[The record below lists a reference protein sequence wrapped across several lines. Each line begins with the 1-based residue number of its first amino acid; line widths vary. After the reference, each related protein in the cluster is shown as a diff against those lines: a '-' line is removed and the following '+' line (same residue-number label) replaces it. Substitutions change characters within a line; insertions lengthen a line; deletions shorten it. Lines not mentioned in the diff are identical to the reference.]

1 MGCQCNKNQNEE
13 DIHDELINKN
23 SLEEGNEIE
32 QDQDNNNYDQKEE
45 GLFGLTN
52 QENIDPTQQGILN
65 NGNNLNDREEEEKH
79 ENENE
84 EKEQDIEEKGN
95 FYSEEKKIVDKNR
108 KYSNYPQKML
118 ELINKI
124 REDPVSYAD
133 VIEDSILN
141 ILENQDEE
149 DENKPKIIY
158 KKKVKVA
165 LTRGEPAFRE
175 AAENLRNLTSLPPLE
190 FKNDI
195 CVPLPETEEEIRN
208 PSYLKEHVNIL
219 RKREK
224 IDIFF
229 KDLIKIPE
237 VSALLMIVDDSPKN
251 PGKKRQAILNKNF
264 KYIGINSRFV
274 GKTFIAYFT
283 FSSE

>member
-13 DIHDELINKN
+13 EINDELIKKN
-23 SLEEGNEIE
+23 SLEEGNELE

-52 QENIDPTQQGILN
+52 QENIDPAQQGILN
-65 NGNNLNDREEEEKH
+65 NEKNLNAREEEEEH

-84 EKEQDIEEKGN
+84 EKEQEDNNDNEDHKFE
-95 FYSEEKKIVDKNR
+95 DKNR

-133 VIEDSILN
+133 IIEDSILN
-141 ILENQDEE
+141 ILEDQNEE

-175 AAENLRNLTSLPPLE
+175 AAEKLRNLTSLPPLE

-219 RKREK
+219 RKSEK
-224 IDIFF
+224 IDVFF
-229 KDLIKIPE
+229 KDLVKIPE
-237 VSALLMIVDDSPKN
+237 VSALLMIVDDSAKN
-251 PGKKRQAILNKNF
+251 PGKKRQAVLNKNF
-264 KYIGINSRFV
+264 KYIGISSKFV
-274 GKTFIAYFT
+274 GRTFIAYFT

>member
-13 DIHDELINKN
+13 EINDELIKKN
-23 SLEEGNEIE
+23 SLEEGNELE

-52 QENIDPTQQGILN
+52 QENIDPAQQGILN
-65 NGNNLNDREEEEKH
+65 NENNLNAREEEEEH
-79 ENENE
+79 ESENE
-84 EKEQDIEEKGN
+84 EKEQEDNNDNEDHKFE
-95 FYSEEKKIVDKNR
+95 DKNR
-108 KYSNYPQKML
+108 KYSSYPQKML

-133 VIEDSILN
+133 IIEDSILN
-141 ILENQDEE
+141 ILEDQNEE

-175 AAENLRNLTSLPPLE
+175 AAEKLRNLTSLPPLE

-219 RKREK
+219 RKSEK
-224 IDIFF
+224 IDVFF
-229 KDLIKIPE
+229 KDLVKIPE
-237 VSALLMIVDDSPKN
+237 VSALLMIVDDSAKN
-251 PGKKRQAILNKNF
+251 PGKKRQAVLNKNF
-264 KYIGINSRFV
+264 KYIGISSKFV
-274 GKTFIAYFT
+274 GRTFIAYFT

>member
-13 DIHDELINKN
+13 EINDELIKKN
-23 SLEEGNEIE
+23 SLEEGNELE

-52 QENIDPTQQGILN
+52 QENIDPAQQGILN
-65 NGNNLNDREEEEKH
+65 NENNLNAREEEEEH
-79 ENENE
+79 ESENE
-84 EKEQDIEEKGN
+84 EKEQEDNNDNEDHKFE
-95 FYSEEKKIVDKNR
+95 DKNR
-108 KYSNYPQKML
+108 KYSSYPQKML

-133 VIEDSILN
+133 IIEDSISN
-141 ILENQDEE
+141 ILEDQNEE

-175 AAENLRNLTSLPPLE
+175 AAEKLRNLTSLPPLE

-219 RKREK
+219 RKSEK
-224 IDIFF
+224 IDVFF
-229 KDLIKIPE
+229 KDLVKIPE
-237 VSALLMIVDDSPKN
+237 VSALLMIVDDSAKN
-251 PGKKRQAILNKNF
+251 PGKKRQAVLNKNF
-264 KYIGINSRFV
+264 KYIGISSKFV
-274 GKTFIAYFT
+274 GRTFIAYFT

>member
-1 MGCQCNKNQNEE
+1 MGCQCNNNQNEE
-13 DIHDELINKN
+13 DINDELIKKN
-23 SLEEGNEIE
+23 SLEEGNELE
-32 QDQDNNNYDQKEE
+32 KDQDNNIDQKEE
-45 GLFGLTN
+45 GLFGLIN
-52 QENIDPTQQGILN
+52 QENMDPTQQQGILN
-65 NGNNLNDREEEEKH
+65 NNENNLNTREEEYH
-79 ENENE
+79 ENE
-84 EKEQDIEEKGN
+84 EKEEENDEKDNFDNEEKN
-95 FYSEEKKIVDKNR
+95 VDKNR

-133 VIEDSILN
+133 IIEDSILN
-141 ILENQDEE
+141 ILEDQNEE

-165 LTRGEPAFRE
+165 LTRGEPAFKE
-175 AAENLRNLTSLPPLE
+175 AAEKLRNLTSLPPLE

-195 CVPLPETEEEIRN
+195 CVPLPDTEEEIRN

-219 RKREK
+219 RKTEK
-224 IDIFF
+224 IDVFF

-237 VSALLMIVDDSPKN
+237 VSALLMIVDDNSKN
-251 PGKKRQAILNKNF
+251 PGKKRQAVLNKNF
-264 KYIGINSRFV
+264 KYIGISSKFI

-283 FSSE
+283 FSTE

>member
-13 DIHDELINKN
+13 EINDELIKKN
-23 SLEEGNEIE
+23 SLEEGNELE

-52 QENIDPTQQGILN
+52 QENIDPAQQGILN
-65 NGNNLNDREEEEKH
+65 NENNLNAREEEEH

-84 EKEQDIEEKGN
+84 EKEQEDNNDNEDHKFE
-95 FYSEEKKIVDKNR
+95 DKNR
-108 KYSNYPQKML
+108 KYSSYPQKML

-133 VIEDSILN
+133 IIEDSISN
-141 ILENQDEE
+141 ILEDQNEE

-175 AAENLRNLTSLPPLE
+175 AAEKLRNLTSLPPLE

-219 RKREK
+219 RKSEK
-224 IDIFF
+224 IDVFF
-229 KDLIKIPE
+229 KDLVKIPE
-237 VSALLMIVDDSPKN
+237 VSALLMIVDDSAKN
-251 PGKKRQAILNKNF
+251 PGKKRQAVLNKNF
-264 KYIGINSRFV
+264 KYIGISSKFV
-274 GKTFIAYFT
+274 GRTFIAYFT

>member
-13 DIHDELINKN
+13 EINDELIKKN
-23 SLEEGNEIE
+23 SLEEGNELE

-52 QENIDPTQQGILN
+52 QENIDPAQQGILN
-65 NGNNLNDREEEEKH
+65 NENNLNAREEEEEH

-84 EKEQDIEEKGN
+84 EKEQEDNNDNEDHKFE
-95 FYSEEKKIVDKNR
+95 DKNR
-108 KYSNYPQKML
+108 KYSSYPQKML

-133 VIEDSILN
+133 IIEDSISN
-141 ILENQDEE
+141 ILEDQNEE

-175 AAENLRNLTSLPPLE
+175 AAEKLRNLTSLPPLE

-208 PSYLKEHVNIL
+208 PSYLKEHVNII
-219 RKREK
+219 RKSEK
-224 IDIFF
+224 IDVFF
-229 KDLIKIPE
+229 KDLVKIPE
-237 VSALLMIVDDSPKN
+237 VSALLMIVDDSAKN
-251 PGKKRQAILNKNF
+251 PGKKRQAVLNKNF
-264 KYIGINSRFV
+264 KYIGISSKFV
-274 GKTFIAYFT
+274 GRTFIAYFT

>member
-13 DIHDELINKN
+13 EINDELIKKN
-23 SLEEGNEIE
+23 SLEEGNELE

-52 QENIDPTQQGILN
+52 QENIDPAQQGILN
-65 NGNNLNDREEEEKH
+65 NEKNLNAREEEEEH

-84 EKEQDIEEKGN
+84 EKEQEDNNDNEDHKFE
-95 FYSEEKKIVDKNR
+95 DKNR
-108 KYSNYPQKML
+108 KYSSYPQKML

-133 VIEDSILN
+133 IIEDSISN
-141 ILENQDEE
+141 ILEDQNEE

-175 AAENLRNLTSLPPLE
+175 AAEKLRNLTSLPPLE

-208 PSYLKEHVNIL
+208 PSYLKEHVNII
-219 RKREK
+219 RKSEK
-224 IDIFF
+224 IDVFF
-229 KDLIKIPE
+229 KDLVKIPE
-237 VSALLMIVDDSPKN
+237 VSALLMIVDDSEKN
-251 PGKKRQAILNKNF
+251 PGKKRQAVLNKEF
-264 KYIGINSRFV
+264 KYIGINSKFI
-274 GKTFIAYFT
+274 GKTFIAYFA
-283 FSSE
+283 FSK

>member
-13 DIHDELINKN
+13 EINDELIKKN
-23 SLEEGNEIE
+23 SLEEGNELE

-52 QENIDPTQQGILN
+52 QENIDPAQQGILN
-65 NGNNLNDREEEEKH
+65 NEKNLNAREEEEEH

-84 EKEQDIEEKGN
+84 EKEQEDNNDNEDHKFE
-95 FYSEEKKIVDKNR
+95 DKNR
-108 KYSNYPQKML
+108 KYSSYPQKML

-133 VIEDSILN
+133 IIEDSISN
-141 ILENQDEE
+141 ILEDQNEE

-175 AAENLRNLTSLPPLE
+175 AAEKLRNLTSLPPLE

-208 PSYLKEHVNIL
+208 PSYLKEHVNII
-219 RKREK
+219 RKSEK
-224 IDIFF
+224 IDVFF
-229 KDLIKIPE
+229 KDLVKIPE
-237 VSALLMIVDDSPKN
+237 VSALLMIVDDSAKN
-251 PGKKRQAILNKNF
+251 PGKKRQAVLNKNF
-264 KYIGINSRFV
+264 KYIGISSKFV
-274 GKTFIAYFT
+274 GRTFIAYFT